1 MTAIILDWAAAREAG
16 PARAGGKG
24 WHLGLLAH
32 LGVPVPDGFVIDAAA
47 SLGRR
52 QGDPVPEYLVTGLST
67 ELARRGWNDRALA
80 VRSSACREDSAG
92 ASFAGVF
99 TSCLNVSGANAV
111 VGAVQKVWDSVWT
124 PSAQAYMQRLGVST
138 DEVAI
143 AVVVMPLVSA
153 VAAGVAFTCDPI
165 TGREDQL
172 LIHANWGFGEAVVD
186 GKTEGDEYRFQEGVV
201 DNALTLV
208 EQRVGS
214 KKYRSEVSTGGGT
227 ELRLTP
233 GEIATR
239 SVLSADQAASLAVL
253 VRDLASALDY
263 ATPFYDVEWVWD
275 GTRFWIVQARPIT
288 VRGRLTYPVLDS
300 QPAIWSRGNSRDVI
314 PDPLSPLDW
323 SMSRVLNRMLTLTVE
338 ASGYK
343 PLVGAQRT
351 SLRHGRVYFEC
362 ATLQWEAFDAFDVT
376 PKAYNQLLGGH
387 QPEIAVPQATLGQH
401 LVRAWRSVRFLLG
414 CIRPRMGAKTLFE
427 RVHRRTREQLQKPLP
442 RDKVALARELH
453 DQVSV
458 IRKSDDLWI
467 LQAAGSAL
475 FILLDLLEK
484 YFPGEGQSLTASLLT
499 GGEPSVTAAQAYELM
514 RLAGIAA
521 SDPTALAWLRSADRV
536 GTQWRRLPDTS
547 PFRQAFADFLQQY
560 GHRGVYE
567 SYLRNPR
574 WREAPDYVL
583 DNIVNLIGSDLA
595 LLRER
600 QKEIAARA
608 GRRVKQT
615 LPIGYRP
622 LVPLLVR
629 FATVERN
636 IREGARSALM
646 ANFGVVRHL
655 ALELGARLQGGP
667 EGLAE
672 ATDVFN
678 LTLLELIAIAEGRMS
693 PSIGSRRAQW
703 RRSQLE
709 RHSMVTP
716 PEVIIE
722 HRGAAK
728 AAPAPPEVGSSCV
741 GGSGA
746 DTLGWRGTV
755 VGSGLARGIAHVARH
770 PTEALNMAAGAVL
783 VAPSTDPSWTPV
795 FLKASALVMETGGY
809 MSHGAIVARE
819 FGIPAVVNLPGIL
832 EAIHSG
838 DPLEVDG
845 NRGMVRRLQAATVHG

>member
-1 MTAIILDWAAAREAG
+1 MTGIILDWAAAREAG

-24 WHLGLLAH
+24 WQLGLLAH
-32 LGVPVPDGFVIDAAA
+32 LGAPVPEGFVVDATA
-47 SLGRR
+47 SLRR
-52 QGDPVPEYLVTGLST
+52 RHGDPVPAT
-67 ELARRGWNDRALA
+67 ELSNELASRGWNDRALA
-80 VRSSACREDSAG
+80 VRSSACVEDSAS
-92 ASFAGVF
+92 ASFAGIF
-99 TSCLNVSGANAV
+99 TSCLNVSGADAV
-111 VGAVQKVWDSVWT
+111 VRAVQEVWDSVWT
-124 PSAQAYMQRLGVST
+124 PSAQAYMQRLGMST

-172 LIHANWGFGEAVVD
+172 VIHANWGLGEALVD
-186 GKTEGDEYRFQEGVV
+186 GKTEGDEYRFEEGVV

-208 EQRVGS
+208 EQRIGS
-214 KKYRSEVSTGGGT
+214 KVCRSEVSPGGGT
-227 ELRLTP
+227 RLGLTP
-233 GEIATR
+233 HELATQP
-239 SVLSADQAASLAVL
+239 VLSADQASTLALL
-253 VRDLASALDY
+253 VRDVASALDY
-263 ATPFYDVEWVWD
+263 ATPFYDIEWVWD
-275 GTRFWIVQARPIT
+275 GKDFWIVQARPIT
-288 VRGRLTYPVLDS
+288 VRGRLTYPVLES

-338 ASGYK
+338 AGGYR

-362 ATLQWEAFDAFDVT
+362 ATLQWEAFDAFDVA

-387 QPEIAVPQATLGQH
+387 QPEIAVPQATVKQH
-401 LVRAWRSVRFLLG
+401 MVRAWRSVRFLLG
-414 CIRPRMGAKTLFE
+414 CIRPRMRAKSLFA
-427 RVHRRTREQLQKPLP
+427 RVHRRTTEQLQKPAP
-442 RDKVALARELH
+442 GDNAALARELH
-453 DQVSV
+453 HQVSV
-458 IRKSDDLWI
+458 IRTADDLWI

-514 RLAGIAA
+514 RLAGIAS
-521 SDPTALAWLRSADRV
+521 SDPTALAWLSSVDRV
-536 GTQWRRLPDTS
+536 GTQWRHLPATS
-547 PFRQAFADFLQQY
+547 PFRQAFAGFLQVY

-574 WREAPDYVL
+574 WREVPDYVL

-595 LLRER
+595 RLRER

-608 GRRVKQT
+608 GRRLKRA
-615 LPIGYRP
+615 LPIGYR
-622 LVPLLVR
+622 LVVPLLVK

-655 ALELGARLQGGP
+655 ALELGARLRGEP
-667 EGLAE
+667 DGLAE
-672 ATDVFN
+672 TADVFN

-693 PSIGSRRAQW
+693 PSIGSRRARW

-722 HRGAAK
+722 HGGTAK
-728 AAPAPPEVGSSCV
+728 AAPAPAEVGLSPA
-741 GGSGA
+741 GGAGV
-746 DTLGWRGTV
+746 DTAGWRGTV

-770 PTEALNMAAGAVL
+770 PTEALNMAAGAIL

-819 FGIPAVVNLPGIL
+819 FGLPAVVNLPGIL
-832 EAIHSG
+832 EQVRSG

-845 NRGMVRRLQAATVHG
+845 NRGVVRRLRGASVHG